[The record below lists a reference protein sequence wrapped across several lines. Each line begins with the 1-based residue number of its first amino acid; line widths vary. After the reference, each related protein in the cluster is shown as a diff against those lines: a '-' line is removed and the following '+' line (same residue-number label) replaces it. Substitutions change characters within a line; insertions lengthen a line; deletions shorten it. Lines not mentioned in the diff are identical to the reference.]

1 MKRTEKLAALLA
13 VLLLLTLLPG
23 AAMAEPE
30 FTVRREL
37 LPMDGGAAAISD
49 APVITGLGLMQTSE
63 TLYAG
68 EPAKIIVDAV
78 GGVPPYAYEYW
89 LSQMDAASGEFIPIE
104 GTAVT
109 TTENEYL
116 FTVPDVDAFYFHLT
130 LTDAAGEQVSTIAQ
144 CPAPSRTLA
153 SKVKSIVAECAPEGA
168 SDYQKAFNLYNWL
181 CVNASYDYTY
191 TWYTAE
197 GVLLHG
203 TGVCDSFASAYIML
217 LNEAGIDC
225 KKVLGSDLRGESH
238 AWVLVKLGGEWY
250 HMDPT
255 WDEASS
261 HRFYFGLSTALIA
274 RDHVIA
280 GMDAGMGTVGGSAP
294 GTSATRYNYE
304 MNRADGVF
312 ASTEE
317 LGALLNSLPADK
329 TEFSLYYTG
338 VESANEII
346 QWCNTHMGEYGI
358 LSVSLEGSS
367 DAVFLFTGTRGE
379 TGTEP
384 QPEAG
389 FAITEDGVLVSG
401 FGLTGDVSIPGD
413 LGLTSIADG
422 AFTGCSQMTSL
433 EIPEGIAAIGKN
445 IFEGCNALT
454 EVHLPGSVVSI
465 DGDIL
470 SGLPAVVHCPNG
482 SYAMHWAMKHGHD
495 YALPAGSRILAM
507 PAETG
512 EIQAEAFSGN
522 ASIRCVV
529 VNSGLHTI
537 GSRAFAGCTGL
548 VSINLPA
555 SVTSIGEGTFAGCSG
570 LTVYCEA
577 GSYAQ
582 TWCQANGVSCVI
594 L

>member
-1 MKRTEKLAALLA
+1 MKRIQKLAALLA
-13 VLLLLTLLPG
+13 VILLLTMFPG
-23 AAMAEPE
+23 VAMAEPE

-37 LPMDGGAAAISD
+37 LPMDGGAQAISD
-49 APVITGLGLMQTSE
+49 APVITSLGLFQTSE

-68 EPAKIIVDAV
+68 EPAKIILEVA
-78 GGVPPYAYEYW
+78 GGVPPYTYNFW
-89 LSQMDAASGEFIPIE
+89 LSQRAAGSGEFIPIE
-104 GTAVT
+104 GSAVT

-116 FTVPDVDAFYFHLT
+116 FTVPDVDVFYFHVT

-144 CPAPSRTLA
+144 CPAPSRTLTA
-153 SKVKSIVAECAPEGA
+153 RVKAIVAECAPEGA

-191 TWYTAE
+191 TWFTAE

-261 HRFYFGLSTALIA
+261 YRFYFGLSTALIA

-329 TEFSLYYTG
+329 TEFSFYYTG
-338 VESANEII
+338 TESANEII
-346 QWCNTHMGEYGI
+346 QWCNTHMGEYGV
-358 LSVSLEGSS
+358 SSASLEGSS
-367 DAVFLFTGTRGE
+367 DTVFLFNGARSGE
-379 TGTEP
+379 AP
-384 QPEAG
+384 QAG

-401 FGLTGDVSIPGD
+401 FGLTGQVSIPADIGINA
-413 LGLTSIADG
+413 IAEG
-422 AFTGCSQMTSL
+422 AFSGCSGMTSL
-433 EIPEGIAAIGKN
+433 EIPEGVTAIGAN
-445 IFEGCNALT
+445 IFEGCSALT
-454 EVHLPGSVVSI
+454 EIHLPGSVVSI

-470 SGLPAVVHCPNG
+470 IGLPAAVHCPNG
-482 SYAMHWAMKHGHD
+482 SYAMHWAMKYGHD
-495 YALPAGSRILAM
+495 YVLPAGSRILAI
-507 PAETG
+507 PAEAA
-512 EIQAEAFSGN
+512 EIQSEAFSGN
-522 ASIRCVV
+522 AAIRCAI

-548 VSINLPA
+548 VSISLPA
-555 SVTSIGEGTFAGCSG
+555 SVTSIGEDAFAGCIG

-582 TWCQANGVSCVI
+582 TWCQANGVRFVI